1 MASSSS
7 CLYPHHPF
15 YLSLYGWW
23 WGPNFPFCPS
33 CTYVHK
39 ASLQML
45 GSLLSWWVD
54 SFSFDMVF
62 LFSSFSNS
70 SATPSTT
77 FVSHS
82 LPLVLLPRT
91 RIPFVDLAGI
101 LVVNPVKS
109 TLGEEVLFIW
119 SSRSSFLTWL
129 FRFFLFPIFL
139 FLLHNLLFLYIFS
152 LSFAPSFHNLL
163 FLNFL
168 HRSFRS
174 FALSMFLEP
183 YHSRHRKGGVVVTHD
198 GVARWEIL

>member
-1 MASSSS
+1 MD
-7 CLYPHHPF
+7 
-15 YLSLYGWW
+15 YLEDKGVSGGCEELEQLVLGGLSYYVGIEAV
-23 WGPNFPFCPS
+23 GMQQDFIGVLSPNFPFCPS

-109 TLGEEVLFIW
+109 TLGEEEYDEEHGRRAFWNGSI
-119 SSRSSFLTWL
+119 
-129 FRFFLFPIFL
+129 
-139 FLLHNLLFLYIFS
+139 
-152 LSFAPSFHNLL
+152 
-163 FLNFL
+163 
-168 HRSFRS
+168 
-174 FALSMFLEP
+174 LE
-183 YHSRHRKGGVVVTHD
+183 
-198 GVARWEIL
+198 IN